1 MKNNLIKCSDK
12 KGGAFVNNIEQ
23 DTLARDSRKLKGI
36 MVALY
41 ALENDIYNGN
51 IASDLDKTM
60 ELFGDQISAIAKDID
75 ELLEIDSPNPD
86 N

>member
-1 MKNNLIKCSDK
+1 M
-12 KGGAFVNNIEQ
+12 NNIEQ
-23 DTLARDSRKLKGI
+23 DTLARDSRKLKVI

-60 ELFGDQISAIAKDID
+60 ELFGDQISSIAKDID